1 MTVPSEP
8 ARDRPHAG
16 CQRVV
21 VGEANVQPL
30 PCPIGMPPAASHTR
44 PLAPP
49 QASLGWRHH
58 GHCHAPAEHV
68 LGVPVGGASSDGPH
82 HLDLRVLEVEL
93 LSDTTALECRVA
105 RDRKSVVKG
114 KSGSVRVDCGG
125 WRIIKK
131 KTEK

>member
-49 QASLGWRHH
+49 PASLGWRHH

-68 LGVPVGGASSDGPH
+68 LGVPVGGASSDEIARASCRE
-82 HLDLRVLEVEL
+82 RVCQKEYISEVPV
-93 LSDTTALECRVA
+93 S
-105 RDRKSVVKG
+105 
-114 KSGSVRVDCGG
+114 
-125 WRIIKK
+125 
-131 KTEK
+131 